1 MEPVET
7 SEHIEFD
14 VEAFIDS
21 IPRPPV
27 KTEPKC
33 LHCLVDMTFGVIQ
46 HDDGSEFEYFRCPR
60 TRFNTKCYVTSS
72 KENLAEYLKAVE
84 APTHPVYA
92 TIPPERFKSQCDLPM
107 ILAMSKSEQNPG
119 WLYLKCP
126 KRSCKLFQWVNEL
139 PRGLAFQILQAQDY
153 L

>member
-72 KENLAEYLKAVE
+72 KENLAE
-84 APTHPVYA
+84 
-92 TIPPERFKSQCDLPM
+92 
-107 ILAMSKSEQNPG
+107 
-119 WLYLKCP
+119 
-126 KRSCKLFQWVNEL
+126 
-139 PRGLAFQILQAQDY
+139 
-153 L
+153 